1 MSYEEAKKRHEAQR
15 ARVEQAL
22 GINETQS
29 VAPVNLGDV
38 LKHLTPDTIRTIIIE
53 LTAAENNKW
62 FHGEFKPS
70 ETTLLVRDFCATY
83 MDAKWPGWNDPEV
96 VKLPSR
102 S

>member
-38 LKHLTPDTIRTIIIE
+38 LKHLTPDTIRTIIVE

-70 ETTLLVRDFCATY
+70 KTTLLVRDFCAAY

-96 VKLPSR
+96 VKLPS
-102 S
+102 SA